1 MESFEYKGYW
11 YLPNKPDKK
20 IAGILSFKDGESSTL
35 ELIGDIELYDNPIY
49 ALSGPK
55 TYDVIWGVNSEAKKI
70 TLFNCNLL
78 NKHFNFNSD
87 FPIKKFSVQYILV
100 GQHISSFED
109 KLFDICHVEIPALT
123 KWCFPAVIH
132 QSIKFQDGGQ
142 KIDSMG
148 LSIKCSKLEQAIETV
163 NIEDLGLKL
172 SLYPQVN
179 ILWEFCAPETRQF
192 TTLVI
197 ETDFK
202 ETIWSFIHHVYIFE
216 QFLSFATLSNIDVS
230 KFTLQNKDT
239 CKELNNGQVLYDS
252 VLLYYNRPEINAG
265 IRHREQFLF
274 KYDSI
279 KDKFSEIIR
288 HWYLESDDIAPIR
301 SHLIQSIQPKKL
313 FTSIDFLIVFQ
324 AIEGYMIRF
333 KYGDKS
339 VKQNLKKLIEEY
351 NDIRNLNCD
360 KIDVDAVVDSR
371 NYYSHFMN
379 KSKKPRTLDGY
390 ELFCQT
396 RRLKDLLICCMLSF
410 IGFSHDE
417 INKLMTKSEYS
428 FYAPQ

>member
-11 YLPNKPDKK
+11 YLPNKPDRK
-20 IAGILSFKDGESSTL
+20 IAGILSFKDRESSTL
-35 ELIGDIELYDNPIY
+35 ELIGDLELYDNPIY
-49 ALSGPK
+49 AISGPE
-55 TYDVIWGVNSEAKKI
+55 TYNVIWGINEEAKKI
-70 TLFNCNLL
+70 TLFNCNLV
-78 NKHFNFNSD
+78 NRHFNLKSD
-87 FPIKKFSVQYILV
+87 FPIKKFSIQYILV
-100 GQHISSFED
+100 GQHISSAED
-109 KLFDICHVEIPALT
+109 KLFDVCRVEIPILT
-123 KWCFPAVIH
+123 KWCFPAVIQ
-132 QSIKFQDGGQ
+132 QSIQFQDGGH

-148 LSIKCSKLEQAIETV
+148 LSIKCSKLDQAIESV
-163 NIEDLGLKL
+163 NIDGLGLKV
-172 SLYPQVN
+172 SLYPQIN
-179 ILWEFCAPETRQF
+179 ISWEYCAPETKQF

-197 ETDFK
+197 ENDLK
-202 ETIWSFIHHVYIFE
+202 ETIWSFIHYVYIFE
-216 QFLSFATLSNIDVS
+216 QFLSFATLSNVDVS

-239 CKELNNGQVLYDS
+239 YEELKNGQKLYDS
-252 VLLYYNRPEINAG
+252 VLLYYNRPDINDG

-279 KDKFSEIIR
+279 KDKFPEIIR
-288 HWYLESDDIAPIR
+288 HWYLETDDIAPIR
-301 SHLIQSIQPKKL
+301 SHLIQSIQSKKL

-339 VKQNLKKLIEEY
+339 VKQNLKTLIEEY

-379 KSKKPRTLDGY
+379 KSKKPRTIDGY

-396 RRLKDLLICCMLSF
+396 CKLKDLLICCMLSF
-410 IGFSHDE
+410 MGLNHDE
-417 INKLMTKSEYS
+417 INSLMSKSEYS
-428 FYAPQ
+428 FYTPQ